1 MVENCRVCHEKSN
14 SHKTDLCTWI
24 EIYNVNLGCVYGKK
38 YVLKNGIFLEKRKEI
53 IWNFIIIV
61 VDENGR
67 GGLSASDEESAAE
80 LLKRQRYS
88 NDHQQQLYSNVSI
101 LFKGEN
107 KDDEW

>member
-1 MVENCRVCHEKSN
+1 M
-14 SHKTDLCTWI
+14 
-24 EIYNVNLGCVYGKK
+24 
-38 YVLKNGIFLEKRKEI
+38 
-53 IWNFIIIV
+53 

-101 LFKGEN
+101 LCKGEN